1 MTSRVLRMCTAAV
14 LLGGCAHAPPPPPVE
29 VAESATLVSFL
40 DDVQPILE
48 SRCVVCHSCYNS
60 PCQLKLSSFE
70 GLERGG
76 TDLAVYDTTRFRAQD
91 PTRLFMDAQN
101 ADEWRQMGFHSVG
114 GNTAAEGLNDSIML
128 ELLDAGMNRSEISG
142 EFRPEAENLS
152 CAADGSELGEYL
164 QDRPDGGM
172 PFGFPALSQAEY
184 ETIAAWLQQ
193 GMHGP
198 TPEEQRA
205 LKTPSEA
212 ASPEVAKWEQFLNR
226 LDPKHAMTARYLY
239 EHYFLAHL
247 SFVDASPLEF
257 YELVRSSTPPG
268 EPIQVIP
275 TVRPYDR
282 PEVEAYYYRF
292 RKIHSTIVHKTHMVV
307 ELDQARFERI
317 QRLFI
322 ETPWLEPPHLM
333 DEGTHEGSDP
343 FVIYAQIPP
352 KVRYQF
358 LLDHAEYTMRT
369 FIRGPVCKGQVALN
383 VIRDHFWV
391 MFLDPDADAT
401 LNDPEFL
408 VSQSNN
414 LRLPT
419 EDGSNMRVARL
430 FSNRYRKRYVEYY
443 RAKTALYESQGR
455 DGFDLDSIWPGE
467 NEDDAPIMTVYR
479 HFDSASVHKGVLGDL
494 PQTLWV
500 IDYAQFERLYY
511 GLVAGFDVFGNVSHQ
526 LNVRRYM
533 DYLRMEGELNFLE
546 FLPSDTRLPMM
557 RSWYLGDK
565 AFKKVKYEEVFTDR
579 ETRVRFETEDPKRE
593 FIERVVN
600 DHILEESGIHFDTL
614 NYTRVGEPPVEM
626 PRTFTTHEDILDGFR
641 ALTAPGTGFIRHM
654 NGFGVNVIYLRV
666 RDYQGSDRFVSIVIN
681 RWHDNV
687 NELFRERD
695 RLDPARDT
703 IDFILGNVGSY
714 PNYFFDVQAHE
725 LPDFF
730 DMMKNFDGSDLYL
743 DKARHYGIN
752 RADPRFWQTY
762 DWFQEQLDQAD
773 PLQAG
778 KLDLNRYYA
787 TAHPSP
793 Q

>member
-1 MTSRVLRMCTAAV
+1 MTPKVLLFCTSAV
-14 LLGGCAHAPPPPPVE
+14 LLGSCAHAPPPPPVE
-29 VAESATLVSFL
+29 VAESASPVSFL
-40 DDVQPILE
+40 HDVQPILE

-76 TDLAVYDTTRFRAQD
+76 SDLLVYDATRLRAQD
-91 PTRLFMDAQN
+91 PTRLFTDAQSTE
-101 ADEWRQMGFHSVG
+101 EWRQKGFHSVVDNG
-114 GNTAAEGLNDSIML
+114 AGEGLNDSIML
-128 ELLDAGMNRSEISG
+128 ELLNASMNRATMSG
-142 EFRPEAENLS
+142 EFRPETEELS
-152 CAADGSELGEYL
+152 CAANGSELGEYL
-164 QDRPDGGM
+164 EDRPDGGM

-193 GMHGP
+193 GMPGP

-205 LKTPSEA
+205 LTTPSEA
-212 ASPEVAKWEQFLNR
+212 ASQEVAKWEQFLNR
-226 LDPKHAMTARYLY
+226 PDPKHAMTARYLY

-282 PEVEAYYYRF
+282 PGVEAYYYRF

-307 ELDQARFERI
+307 ELDEARFERI
-317 QRLFI
+317 HALFI
-322 ETPWLEPPHLM
+322 ETPWLEAPHLM
-333 DEGTHEGSDP
+333 DEGTHDGADP
-343 FVIYAQIPP
+343 FVVYAQIPP

-369 FIRGPVCKGQVALN
+369 FIRGPVCKGQIALN

-408 VSQSNN
+408 VSQSKN

-419 EDGSNMRVARL
+419 EVGSNMRIARL

-443 RAKTALYESQGR
+443 RAKTALYEDQGL
-455 DGFDLDSIWPGE
+455 DGLDLESIWPGE
-467 NEDDAPIMTVYR
+467 DEDDAPIMTVYR

-494 PQTLWV
+494 PRTLWV
-500 IDYAQFERLYY
+500 VDYAQFERLYY

-546 FLPSDTRLPMM
+546 FLPKETRLPTM

-565 AFKKVKYEEVFTDR
+565 AFKKVKYEDVFTDR

-593 FIERVVN
+593 FIERLV
-600 DHILEESGIHFDTL
+600 DEHILEDSGIRFDSV
-614 NYTRVGEPPVEM
+614 NYTRAGEPALEM
-626 PRTFTTHEDILDGFR
+626 PSTFATHEDILDGFR

-654 NGFGVNVIYLRV
+654 NGFEVNVIYLRI
-666 RDYQGSDRFVSIVIN
+666 RDYEDSDRFVSIVIN

-687 NELFRERD
+687 NELFHERD
-695 RLDPARDT
+695 RLDPSRDT
-703 IDFILGNVGSY
+703 IDFIPGNVGSY
-714 PNYFFDVQAHE
+714 PNYFFDVQARE

-730 DMMKNFDGSDLYL
+730 DMMKNFDGSDLYVQ
-743 DKARHYGIN
+743 KARHFGIN

-762 DWFQEQLDQAD
+762 DWFQERVDQAD

-778 KLDLNRYYA
+778 KLDLNRYYS

-793 Q
+793 E